1 MADQSPSE
9 AETGNPVTA
18 ASGTARSALDVA
30 LSAIAELNRRHQL
43 VDAVRKLRKILP
55 GDPAFGDPLSLA
67 GSGGARAVARVADRF
82 FDQQPAATRE
92 VGLGALQVWQA
103 ALERLG
109 RGRGDHELTVVFTDL
124 VGFSTW
130 SLHAGDS
137 ATLTLLRAVAQA
149 VETPITD
156 NGGHVVKRMGDGLMA
171 VFDDPDAA
179 VRAVFAAQDALAGI
193 ELDGY
198 LPRMRVGLHTGTP
211 RRIGD
216 DWLGVDVT
224 IAARMMGLGGDGNV
238 MMSATTLALL
248 DADTLDE
255 LDLTIRPW
263 RRGFF
268 ATTPNGV
275 PTDLGI
281 WRVRRN

>member
-1 MADQSPSE
+1 MADLSPE
-9 AETGNPVTA
+9 DTDTA
-18 ASGTARSALDVA
+18 GVSSSSVRGVVDVVLNSA
-30 LSAIAELNRRHQL
+30 AELNRRQQL
-43 VDAVRKLRKILP
+43 IDALRRLRRALP
-55 GDPAFGDPLSLA
+55 GDPGFGDPLSLA
-67 GSGGARAVARVADRF
+67 GPGGARAVARVADRLL
-82 FDQQPAATRE
+82 DQKPAATRE
-92 VGLGALQVWQA
+92 VSLGALQVWQA
-103 ALERLG
+103 ALEKMG
-109 RGRGDHELTVVFTDL
+109 RGRGDQELTIVFTDL

-130 SLHAGDS
+130 SLEAGDG

-171 VFDDPDAA
+171 VFIRPDAA
-179 VRAVFAAQDALAGI
+179 LKAVFTAKDALA
-193 ELDGY
+193 EVDLDGY
-198 LPRMRVGLHTGTP
+198 TPRMRVGLHTGTP
-211 RRIGD
+211 RQIGD

-224 IAARMMGLGGDGNV
+224 IAARMMGLGGDGNI
-238 MMSATTLALL
+238 MMSATTLEELEAG
-248 DADTLDE
+248 TLED

-275 PTDLGI
+275 PVDLGI